1 MRTDVNVFSD
11 RGPTPQRAA
20 LGAKAAKS
28 AQGSLAQAQG
38 AEQRKLR
45 EVAQEFES
53 LLLEHLFKEMR
64 DSIPKSRLLGKDSSM
79 DTFQEMLDGEFS
91 RAMAH
96 RGGIG
101 LADFMVAH
109 MKPGDGARAAA
120 IGPSSFGEKGRDIS
134 NPGPGR
140 LAKIQAQPPTLP
152 GLERL
157 QPQWRRYVP

>member
-1 MRTDVNVFSD
+1 MRTDINVFRD
-11 RGPTPQRAA
+11 RGPAPQMGAA
-20 LGAKAAKS
+20 GAKAAKT
-28 AQGSLAQAQG
+28 AQGNLSPAQA

-53 LLLEHLFKEMR
+53 LLLEHLFKDMR
-64 DSIPKSRLLGKDSSM
+64 DTIPKSKLLGKDSSM

-101 LADFMVAH
+101 LADFLVAH
-109 MKPGDGARAAA
+109 MKPGDGVRAAA
-120 IGPSSFGEKGRDIS
+120 LAPSSFGEKGRDIS
-134 NPGPGR
+134 QPGPRR
-140 LAKIQAQPPTLP
+140 LAQPPTLP